1 MSSVLT
7 CRDKRKQRLQTVVT
21 TCKMVCKR
29 LYVDMDAVLSPDTSA
44 GTNVTVKVSCCSPL
58 ARQRTF
64 GPVRHRAGLQVPKLE
79 ILKSFSH
86 RCLQEALQKRYQQL
100 SRSLDPT
107 DEELVTFI
115 ENTDFDDSAPHCYH
129 NLRTY
134 LLLGDKGRLSNGTTS
149 CLAFFTFLACCFCLM
164 AQ

>member
-44 GTNVTVKVSCCSPL
+44 GTKVAVKVSCCCSL

-64 GPVRHRAGLQVPKLE
+64 GPVQHRAGLQVPKLE
-79 ILKSFSH
+79 ILKSSSH
-86 RCLQEALQKRYQQL
+86 RCLQEALQKRYQNL

-107 DEELVTFI
+107 DEELVSFI
-115 ENTDFDDSAPHCYH
+115 ENTNFDDSAHQCYY

-134 LLLGDKGRLSNGTTS
+134 LLLGDKGRLSGTTS
-149 CLAFFTFLACCFCLM
+149 CLIFFTFLACCPCLV